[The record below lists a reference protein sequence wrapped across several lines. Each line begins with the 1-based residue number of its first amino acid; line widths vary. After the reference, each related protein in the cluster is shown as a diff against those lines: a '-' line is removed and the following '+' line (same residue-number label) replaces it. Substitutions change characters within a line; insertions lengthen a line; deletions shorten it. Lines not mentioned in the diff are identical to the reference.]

1 MKEEEFKKSKKMLIS
16 SLKKSGTKYVPE
28 KTVEPDSNSSRN
40 VTPIKPTKDLN
51 RDEQSFVQPL
61 HQDSLNISIKPQN
74 DSSSFLSNKEANS
87 GYTSP
92 RIERGDY
99 FNRSLI

>member
-1 MKEEEFKKSKKMLIS
+1 MLIS
-16 SLKKSGTKYVPE
+16 SLKKSGSKYVPQ

-40 VTPIKPTKDLN
+40 TTPIKPEKDINLN
-51 RDEQSFVQPL
+51 ESSLAQQSHL
-61 HQDSLNISIKPQN
+61 SILKLASKPQN

-92 RIERGDY
+92 RIERGDQ
-99 FNRSLI
+99 FNRTLI